1 VRTAG
6 RAASPCRLL
15 LATGL
20 ATGLLVLAG
29 PVGAQSAPAAPSPG
43 PASAPSTSKPSAPG
57 GDAESRGIVLDRVVA
72 VVNDEAVTLS
82 EVQEEGQPVIRKVFQ
97 DYVGPEREKRVVEA
111 EKKVLDDL
119 IDRRLML
126 QVAKREGNIPSP
138 AEVKGAIDELKK
150 TNNVTTDEEFR
161 ALLGAE
167 GMTLEQVQRAVTERM
182 AIGRL
187 MARQVRATII
197 VEEDEL
203 KRYYAAHA
211 DKYRRE
217 PEAKIHHI
225 LIAPRPGEIPAD
237 AQARAEAA
245 QAKIRA
251 GGDMDAVARE
261 YVPGVAGADQ
271 MVVKRGELAPEI
283 EKAAFDD
290 PLGTVGPLVKTE
302 SGWHIIRV
310 DQRQADPV
318 VPYAEVRDAIRDAIF
333 QEKFEAKRKEWV
345 AKLRQQSYI
354 QIVMPAAGQLLGG
367 QAQQA
372 QQGSLPPHP

>member
-1 VRTAG
+1 
-6 RAASPCRLL
+6 
-15 LATGL
+15 
-20 ATGLLVLAG
+20 
-29 PVGAQSAPAAPSPG
+29 
-43 PASAPSTSKPSAPG
+43 
-57 GDAESRGIVLDRVVA
+57 VVA

-97 DYVGPEREKRVVEA
+97 DYVGPEREKRVIQA

-138 AEVKGAIDELKK
+138 AEVKGAIEELKK
-150 TNNVTTDEEFR
+150 SNNLSTDEEFR
-161 ALLGAE
+161 ALLRAE
-167 GMTLEQVQRAVTERM
+167 GLTMEQVQRSVTERM
-182 AIGRL
+182 AIGRM

-203 KRYYAAHA
+203 KRYYATHA

-225 LIAPRPGEIPAD
+225 LIAPRPGESQAD
-237 AQARAEAA
+237 AQARAESAL
-245 QAKIRA
+245 AKLR
-251 GGDMDAVARE
+251 GGADIDAVARE
-261 YVPGVAGADQ
+261 FVPGAAGADQ
-271 MVVKRGELAPEI
+271 MTVKRGELAPEI

-290 PLGTVGPLVKTE
+290 PLGSVGPLVRTE

-310 DQRQADPV
+310 DQRQSDPV
-318 VPYAEVRDAIRDAIF
+318 VPYAEVREAIRDAVF
-333 QEKFEAKRKEWV
+333 QEKFDAKRTEWLTR
-345 AKLRQQSYI
+345 LREQSYI

-367 QAQQA
+367 QVQQA
-372 QQGSLPPHP
+372 Q